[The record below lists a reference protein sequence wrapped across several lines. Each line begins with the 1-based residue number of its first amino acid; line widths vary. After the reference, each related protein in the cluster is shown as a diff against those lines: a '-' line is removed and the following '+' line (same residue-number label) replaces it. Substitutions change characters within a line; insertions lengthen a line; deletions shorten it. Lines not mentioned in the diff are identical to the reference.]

1 MKRSKFLAWLI
12 SLGMISS
19 PALAI
24 DIKGKQRKSEDAT
37 ALIVFLTYGKLLH
50 EVVGYSNEYKTGIDK
65 LTVGYAVKKV
75 CEYNSKEARK
85 ERLRRKLE
93 DIIEKSDL
101 ERKLGKE
108 GQVGKL
114 LRAEMRDQNFVDYFN
129 CINDKNE
136 AKKKFENMVRSYK
149 NKLKGLKG
157 LSGDEKKKLLME
169 KLQEQKVDVLYDRCT
184 KKIDDTLVTPKIL
197 SAEVVDEM
205 LAVTTMSDKEKS
217 FVKTNVNFYLCA
229 VRSFDSWS
237 FKILGLLKSYDFLES
252 YKENPL
258 IIKNS
263 ASTPHEHELLCEFIR
278 NEVAGVR
285 FSYRQLMNGDYLTEK
300 YKIKPLKILK
310 KVNGKL
316 VLEDE
321 NEYTIEKNEMVKE
334 FFENV

>member
-24 DIKGKQRKSEDAT
+24 DIKGKQRKSEASP
-37 ALIVFLTYGKLLH
+37 ALAINIKGKQRKSGESIMLLSLGVLH
-50 EVVGYSNEYKTGIDK
+50 EVISYLDEYEFGTNKFS
-65 LTVGYAVKKV
+65 VGYAVKKV
-75 CEYNSKEARK
+75 REYNSEEARK

-101 ERKLGKE
+101 KRKLGKE

-114 LRAEMRDQNFVDYFN
+114 LRAEMRDQNFVDFFN
-129 CINDKNE
+129 SVIE
-136 AKKKFENMVRSYK
+136 
-149 NKLKGLKG
+149 
-157 LSGDEKKKLLME
+157 
-169 KLQEQKVDVLYDRCT
+169 

-217 FVKTNVNFYLCA
+217 FVKDNVNFYLCA
-229 VRSFDSWS
+229 VRFFSSLEFEI
-237 FKILGLLKSYDFLES
+237 FGFLKSYDFLES
-252 YKENPL
+252 YKKNPL
-258 IIKNS
+258 IIQDRYHS
-263 ASTPHEHELLCEFIR
+263 STPYELLREIDS
-278 NEVAGVR
+278 NKVVGVCY
-285 FSYRQLMNGDYLTEK
+285 SDGELMNGDHYTQQ
-300 YKIKPLKILK
+300 YGIKPLKILK